1 MLDRKDESRNQ
12 VPPSPSPVTAEQPNS
27 STSSLTYLTV
37 SRRRR
42 IARSTAKSSRART
55 SQSAGGSSDSSPP
68 MQAPAADA
76 TIQASVGQRLTIPC
90 SNLTLATNE
99 QMLVGRS
106 SQANNRQH
114 QRPMADTLVVGG
126 AQRQR
131 PINLANGQGI
141 SLIVWHK
148 DDQLDSPIFSVD
160 ARGASSLKEA
170 KQQTGSQN
178 LKGRAHLEESTL
190 VDSRGFGSTP
200 ALVIDEAG
208 PQDGGVY
215 TCTVEFHKAA
225 TQMHQI
231 RVLLISKYR

>member
-12 VPPSPSPVTAEQPNS
+12 VPPSPPATAERAIS
-27 STSSLTYLTV
+27 STSTSDNHLTE
-37 SRRRR
+37 SRRR
-42 IARSTAKSSRART
+42 IVRSTGKSSRVRT
-55 SQSAGGSSDSSPP
+55 SQAAGSNGSPP
-68 MQAPAADA
+68 LQAAAAGA

-90 SNLTLATNE
+90 SNLTLASNE
-99 QMLVGRS
+99 QMLAGRS
-106 SQANNRQH
+106 SQAGNRQH
-114 QRPMADTLVVGG
+114 QRPMADSLVVGG
-126 AQRQR
+126 GQRQR

-148 DDQLDSPIFSVD
+148 DDQLDSPIFSID

-170 KQQTGSQN
+170 KQQTGSEN
-178 LKGRAHLEESTL
+178 LKGRAHLEESTR

-215 TCTVEFHKAA
+215 TCTVEFHKAP